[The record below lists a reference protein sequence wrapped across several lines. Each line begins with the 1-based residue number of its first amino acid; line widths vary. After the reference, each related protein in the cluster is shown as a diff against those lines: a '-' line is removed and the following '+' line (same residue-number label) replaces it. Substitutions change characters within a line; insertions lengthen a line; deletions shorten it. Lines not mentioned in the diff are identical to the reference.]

1 MHLFQECTYDHVV
14 VFDGDD
20 SSARSLG
27 KFCGA
32 LVPDPVTSSGNRMFM
47 LFFSDASVQRKGFEA
62 EHSTGR
68 SILYNVLFYITLK
81 MLKPKINH
89 TCNWVLSLKP
99 MENKKK
105 IFFKEK
111 LKPKLAEKK
120 KNK

>member
-111 LKPKLAEKK
+111 LKPKLAAKK
-120 KNK
+120 KK